1 MNGFISTRNMPW
13 HKGLVKNIAESVF
26 SLFDSFSSEFKLELV
41 VPTNIVK
48 RSLLI
53 CRYISE
59 ETEQE
64 FGLDDLLMFLY
75 NDFVDCSVKKY
86 EPKKLLRDLSRVHN
100 YDDVIKI
107 SFGGNEVYEVNKSK
121 YDRKLVEIVISKD
134 DTVKGQLILDE
145 LKDLYGF
152 NMNITKMF
160 YVLWVNF
167 IEDYKRGEKNKY
179 INSVVIRYNQLR
191 INKRQA

>member
-1 MNGFISTRNMPW
+1 MNEFISTRNMPW
-13 HKGLVKNIAESVF
+13 YKGLVKNITDSIF
-26 SLFDSFSSEFKLELV
+26 SLFDSFSNEFKLELV
-41 VPTNIVK
+41 VPTNVVK

-59 ETEQE
+59 ATEQE
-64 FGLDDLLMFLY
+64 FGLDDLLMYLY

-86 EPKKLLRDLSRVHN
+86 EPMKLLRDLSRVHN

-167 IEDYKRGEKNKY
+167 IEDYKRGEKNKE
-179 INSVVIRYNQLR
+179 INSVVKRYNQLR
-191 INKRQA
+191 INKRQE